1 MEYLLYIPLGAG
13 VLSLFLALYKFTW
26 VNRQDPGN
34 ETLQEIGKAI
44 RDGAMAFLS
53 REYKILLIILV
64 CIAIV
69 MTIPEQGARK
79 LVAVSFVV
87 GAVFSALAGFIGMN
101 AATKANM
108 RTANAA
114 KDGLAKALNVAFSG
128 GSVMGLSVVGLG
140 IIGLAGLTIVY
151 TTVFGDDAVAL
162 NTMVLPIVSGYSM
175 GASLV
180 ALFARVGGGIFTKAA
195 DVGADLVGKVEAGIP
210 EDDPRNPATIADNVG
225 DNVGDVAG
233 LGSDLCES
241 YIGAII
247 GAMVLGGTMGSK
259 EYVIL
264 PLVVAGVGVVMS
276 MISTIFVKTK
286 EGGNPQRA
294 LNYGTMGAAVLMLI
308 VTLPVIYFII
318 PGQVEMAG
326 KTITQ
331 VGIFIA
337 IMSGVLSGVVI
348 GIMTEYY
355 TGDGKPPVLDIAR
368 QSQTGAAT
376 NIISGIGN
384 GMLATGLPVIMLAV
398 AIYAAHYF
406 SGLYGIAVAAMGML
420 ATTGIQLAV
429 DAYGPIADNAGG
441 LAEMASMAPE
451 VRERTDK
458 LDAVGNTT
466 AAIGKGF
473 AIGSAALTAL
483 ALFVAFKETAGIHV
497 IDVTK
502 AVVVVGLIFGGMLPY
517 VFSSFVIGA
526 VGRAAFTM
534 IEEVRRQFKEKPG
547 IMDGSD
553 KPDYV
558 KCVDIAT
565 AAALKEMVIPG
576 IAAVAIPVIV
586 GYIGGAEMLGGMLV
600 GVTVSGIMLALFMAN
615 SGGAWDNAKK
625 HIEGGA
631 YGGKGSEAHRAA
643 VIGDTVGDPFK
654 DTAGP
659 AMDIIIKLMSV
670 VSLII
675 ASNIPH

>member
-1 MEYLLYIPLGAG
+1 MINSILFIPLGIA
-13 VLSLFLALYKFTW
+13 VISLLFAIFRTVWIGK
-26 VNRQDPGN
+26 QDPG
-34 ETLQEIGKAI
+34 EKKLQEIGAAI

-53 REYKILLIILV
+53 REYKVLLIIVAAVFVLL
-64 CIAIV
+64 IV
-69 MTIPEQGARK
+69 SEHGVSR
-79 LVAVSFVV
+79 LVAVSFLV
-87 GAVFSALAGFIGMN
+87 GAVFSGLAGFIGMN
-101 AATKANM
+101 AATKANT
-108 RTANAA
+108 RTANGA
-114 KDGLAKALNVAFSG
+114 KTGLVRALQIAFTG

-140 IIGLAGLTIVY
+140 VIGLAGLTLVY
-151 TTVFGDDAVAL
+151 TNVIGSDALTLDKVI
-162 NTMVLPIVSGYSM
+162 LPILSGYSL
-175 GASLV
+175 GASSV

-241 YIGAII
+241 YIASII
-247 GAMVLGGTMGSK
+247 GAMVLGGALRETSL
-259 EYVIL
+259 VIL
-264 PLVVAGVGVVMS
+264 PLLIAGGGILIS
-276 MISTIFVKTK
+276 IISTFFVRTK

-294 LNYGTMGAAVLMLI
+294 LNFGTIGAAILMIALSYPI
-308 VTLPVIYFII
+308 VKYFA
-318 PGQVEMAG
+318 PARFGDGAYSSN
-326 KTITQ
+326 
-331 VGIFIA
+331 GIFFSITC
-337 IMSGVLSGVVI
+337 GLVI
-348 GIMTEYY
+348 GILIGIVTEYY
-355 TGDGKPPVLDIAR
+355 TGDDKKPVLNIAK
-368 QSQTGAAT
+368 QSRTGAAT
-376 NIISGIGN
+376 NIIAGIQV
-384 GMLATGLPVIMLAV
+384 GMVSTGIPVILLVAGIFTSFHLA
-398 AIYAAHYF
+398 
-406 SGLYGIAVAAMGML
+406 GLYGIAVAALGML

-441 LAEMASMAPE
+441 LAEMGSMEPE

-483 ALFVAFKETAGIHV
+483 SLFVAFKETAGIEV

-502 AVVVVGLIFGGMLPY
+502 ANVVGGILFGGMLPY

-534 IEEVRRQFKEKPG
+534 IEEVRRQFREMKG
-547 IMDGSD
+547 ILEGTQ

-558 KCVDIAT
+558 RCVDIAT
-565 AAALKEMVIPG
+565 SAAIKEMIIPG
-576 IAAVAIPVIV
+576 VGAVIV
-586 GYIGGAEMLGGMLV
+586 PVLVGFLGGVEMLGGVLV
-600 GVTVSGIMLALFMAN
+600 GTTISGVMLALFMGN

-631 YGGKGSEAHRAA
+631 YGGKGSETHKAA

-659 AMDIIIKLMSV
+659 AMDIVIKLMST
-670 VSLII
+670 VSLVI
-675 ASNIPH
+675 APMLIR